1 MSTVIPVTAAH
12 RFGEAKLIDYLRD
25 AGLAGTDGA
34 VSIGQFQGGQSNP
47 TFLVTAG
54 PNRYVLR
61 KKPPGDLLPSA
72 HMVEREYRVMKALA
86 DHTGVPVPRVRVL
99 CEDSAVVG
107 TPFYVMDFLHGRIIS
122 HSALPD
128 LVREDRLLAHRS

>member
-12 RFGEAKLIDYLRD
+12 RFDEAKLIDYLRD

-54 PNRYVLR
+54 PKRYVLR
-61 KKPPGDLLPSA
+61 KKPPGELLPSA
-72 HMVEREYRVMKALA
+72 HLVEREYRVMKALGP
-86 DHTGVPVPRVRVL
+86 TGFPV
-99 CEDSAVVG
+99 
-107 TPFYVMDFLHGRIIS
+107 
-122 HSALPD
+122 
-128 LVREDRLLAHRS
+128 